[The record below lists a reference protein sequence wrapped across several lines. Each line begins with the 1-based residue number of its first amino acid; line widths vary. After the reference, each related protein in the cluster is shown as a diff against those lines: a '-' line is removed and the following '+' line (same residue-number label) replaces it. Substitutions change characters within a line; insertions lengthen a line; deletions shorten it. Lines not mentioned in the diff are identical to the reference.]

1 MVLTPATKLALG
13 SLAVGLGVLV
23 LKALAWW
30 ITGSAA
36 LFSDALESTVNVV
49 AAGAALLAI
58 RLAEKPADAGHPYG
72 HHKAE
77 FLSAVLEGVMI
88 VIAALLILHQ
98 AARTFLDPVPLTAP
112 VEGLLVNGFATL
124 INAVWCWVLISQGQR
139 LRSPALSADGRHL
152 LADVVT
158 SAGVALGL
166 VLAILTGWW
175 ILDPLLAALVALNVL
190 WSGARLVRESVG
202 GLMDESVPPD
212 TMAAIREA
220 IAGHAGLAVEAHDI
234 RTRHAGRATFIDF
247 HLVVPGETS
256 VHDAHEVC
264 DRIEAAL
271 KRAVPD
277 ANVTIHV
284 EPEDKAKTAAAGS
297 RVLVME

>member
-1 MVLTPATKLALG
+1 MVLTPAMTLALG

-23 LKALAWW
+23 LKTLAWW

-36 LFSDALESTVNVV
+36 LFSDALESSVNVV
-49 AAGAALLAI
+49 AAGAALAAI
-58 RLAEKPADAGHPYG
+58 RLAEKPADADHPYG

-77 FLSAVLEGVMI
+77 FLSAVFEGVMI

-112 VEGLLVNGFATL
+112 VEGLMVNGLATL
-124 INAVWCWVLISQGQR
+124 INASWCWLLITRGRR
-139 LRSPALSADGRHL
+139 LKSPALVADGRHL

-175 ILDPLLAALVALNVL
+175 VLDPLLAALVALNVL
-190 WSGARLVRESVG
+190 WSGSRLVRESVG
-202 GLMDESVPPD
+202 GLMDEAVPD
-212 TMAAIREA
+212 ETMTAIREA
-220 IAGHAGLAVEAHDI
+220 IAGQAGLAVEAHDI

-256 VHDAHEVC
+256 VHEAHEVC

-271 KRAVPD
+271 KSAVPD

-284 EPEDKAKTAAAGS
+284 EPENKAKTAAAGS

>member
-1 MVLTPATKLALG
+1 MVLTPAMKLAVG
-13 SLAVGLGVLV
+13 SLAVGLGVLF

-36 LFSDALESTVNVV
+36 LFSDALESSVNVV

-77 FLSAVLEGVMI
+77 FLSAVFEGVMI

-112 VEGLLVNGFATL
+112 IAGLLVNGLATL
-124 INAVWCWVLISQGQR
+124 INAVWCWQLIRGGRR
-139 LRSPALSADGRHL
+139 LRSPALVADGRHL

-166 VLAILTGWW
+166 VLAIVTGWW
-175 ILDPLLAALVALNVL
+175 VLDPLLAALVALNVL
-190 WSGARLVRESVG
+190 WSGWRLVRESVG
-202 GLMDESVPPD
+202 GLMDEAVSD
-212 TMAAIREA
+212 ATMTAIRDA
-220 IAGHAGLAVEAHDI
+220 ISGHAGFAVEAHDI
-234 RTRHAGRATFIDF
+234 RTRHAGRAIFIDF
-247 HLVVPGETS
+247 HLVVPGNTS
-256 VHDAHEVC
+256 VTDAHAVC

-284 EPEDKAKTAAAGS
+284 EPEDKAKTAAAGA

>member
-1 MVLTPATKLALG
+1 MVLTPAMKLAMG
-13 SLAVGLGVLV
+13 SVAVGLGVLA

-30 ITGSAA
+30 MTGSAA
-36 LFSDALESTVNVV
+36 LFSDALESTVNVA

-77 FLSAVLEGVMI
+77 FLSAVFEGVMI

-98 AARTFLDPVPLTAP
+98 AGRTFLDPVPLTAP
-112 VEGLLVNGFATL
+112 IEGLMVNGLATAF
-124 INAVWCWVLISQGQR
+124 NAIWCWVLISRGRQ
-139 LRSPALSADGRHL
+139 LRSPALVADGQHL

-166 VLAILTGWW
+166 VLAIVTGWW
-175 ILDPLLAALVALNVL
+175 VLDPLLAALVAMNVL
-190 WSGARLVRESVG
+190 WSGARLVRASVG
-202 GLMDESVPPD
+202 GLMDEAVPAE
-212 TMAAIREA
+212 TMSAIREV
-220 IAGHAGLAVEAHDI
+220 IAEHSGLAVEAHDI

-247 HLVVPGETS
+247 HLVVPGDTS
-256 VHDAHEVC
+256 VNEAHAVC

-284 EPEDKAKTAAAGS
+284 EPEDKAKTAAGGS